1 MTRSNDGV
9 VRFYQGGPDGNLYW
23 KSENADLSLD
33 AATPFCVGSAGADDA
48 ASRFAGDI
56 DDFALWT
63 RALSHEDV
71 RRIYEAGLKGAPLA
85 DLF

>member
-23 KSENADLSLD
+23 MSENADISLAS
-33 AATPFCVGSAGADDA
+33 AAPFCVGAADA

-63 RALSHEDV
+63 RTLSHDDA
-71 RRIYEAGLKGAPLA
+71 RRIYEAGLKGAPLS
-85 DLF
+85 DLL